1 MKSLLMVS
9 CSAPWAGRG
18 AREAL
23 EIVLSAAAFDL
34 PTALLFLDDGVFQL
48 VDGQKP
54 STLQQK
60 DLAAN
65 LKALPIFGI
74 EHCYGAQSSL
84 LERGLKESQCNYLAL
99 QWLDDTGITELFSRY
114 DEIITL

>member
-1 MKSLLMVS
+1 MKSLQMVS
-9 CSAPWAGRG
+9 RSAPWAGSG

-34 PTALLFLDDGVFQL
+34 PVALLFMDDGLFQL
-48 VDGQKP
+48 VCGQQP
-54 STLQQK
+54 SLLQQK

-65 LKALPIFGI
+65 LKALPLFGI
-74 EHCYGAQSSL
+74 EHYYGAQSSL
-84 LERGLKESQCNYLAL
+84 LERGLKESQCDLAL
-99 QWLDDTGITELFSRY
+99 QWLDDTGIAELFSCY